1 MKRLQTWIFDSLAI
15 CILTSILIWPLFKI
29 VYLDRFASI
38 ESTFISDGRM
48 LLENLPHRNWQPL
61 WYCGTRADY
70 VYPPGLRYG
79 TAILSK
85 LLHTSPPRAYHI
97 YIALFYVLGILAV
110 YLLVRIGNGSR
121 LFAWLAAA
129 ATALVSPSFL
139 FLAEYRIDSGYL
151 APQRLHALITYGEG
165 PHISALSALP
175 FVFAAALLWTRKR
188 NPAWLAASA
197 IAAAVVVTNNF
208 YGATAL
214 AILFPLLAWACFVAQ
229 SSIPSHPTIDNAH
242 LDPDPDPDPRQG
254 GADALVRARPP
265 GRAAL
270 SVLAGFAGIAALAYG
285 LTAWWLVPSY
295 IRVTSENLKLVAEQ
309 GNWWSVVLL
318 IVTIIVFL
326 AVTLKLPA
334 RFKSSY
340 GLFVWG
346 GFLFL
351 SLYIM
356 GHHFFHFQVAGES
369 GRLIPEFDLFFIL
382 AAVEVLRCLWNSK
395 PPRGPAWL
403 PRAVVGLIVVASCWP
418 VPHYLKR
425 AYLPFPED
433 HNWRDRVEYRTTKW
447 IHENLPGQRVL
458 ATGSL
463 RFWYDAWFDL
473 PQLDGGSQQGVLNLN
488 IVNSQPR
495 MMWGNDM
502 ELNRL
507 WLQAL
512 ATDVAVIPE
521 QNSKELYHDLAPE
534 LLPLWRKEFPVLRD
548 DGEGNIF
555 YRIDRRVPGIVRIV
569 EAAGMKGLARIPAQ
583 EERIPLRN
591 YVNAIEAE
599 PRTAGAKD
607 RLRMARPNPDEM
619 RIQASLAP
627 GEAILVQESYD
638 AGWHA
643 YSNGQQ
649 VTIEKDPIGFMLLH
663 TQPGAQSIVLIFE
676 PTLEI
681 RAGLILSCLSVIIAA
696 ALIALGWRRAS
707 ATPAPATSS
716 TS

>member
-1 MKRLQTWIFDSLAI
+1 VKRLHTWIFDSLAI

-29 VYLDRFASI
+29 VYLDRFSSI
-38 ESTFISDGRM
+38 ESTFIADGRM
-48 LLENLPHRNWQPL
+48 LLGNFPHSHWQPL

-79 TAILSK
+79 TAILTK

-110 YLLVRIGNGSR
+110 YLMVRIGNGSR

-129 ATALVSPSFL
+129 GTALLSPSFL
-139 FLAEYRIDSGYL
+139 FLPEYLKDSGFL

-165 PHISALSALP
+165 PHISSLSALP
-175 FVFAAALLWTRKR
+175 YVFAAALLWMRR
-188 NPAWLAASA
+188 GNPAWIAASA

-214 AILFPLLAWACFVAQ
+214 AILFPILTWACFV
-229 SSIPSHPTIDNAH
+229 SKPSVK
-242 LDPDPDPDPRQG
+242 L
-254 GADALVRARPP
+254 L
-265 GRAAL
+265 AAFV
-270 SVLAGFAGIAALAYG
+270 SIAALAYG

-309 GNWWSVVLL
+309 GNSWSVVLL
-318 IVTIIVFL
+318 IVVVLVFV

-351 SLYIM
+351 SLYVM
-356 GHHFFHFQVAGES
+356 GHQFFHFQVAGES
-369 GRLIPEFDLFFIL
+369 SRVIPEFDLFFIL
-382 AAVEVLRCLWNSK
+382 AAIEILRWLWNWRPAK
-395 PPRGPAWL
+395 GPVWL
-403 PRAVVGLIVVASCWP
+403 PRVVAGLIIAASCWP
-418 VPHYLKR
+418 VPYYLKH

-433 HNWRDRVEYRTTKW
+433 HTWRDRVEYKTTKW
-447 IHENLPGQRVL
+447 IHENLPGLRVL
-458 ATGSL
+458 ATGSI

-502 ELNRL
+502 ELVRL
-507 WLQAL
+507 WLKAL
-512 ATDVAVIPE
+512 GTDVAVIPQE
-521 QNSKELYHDLAPE
+521 KSKEIYHDLAPE

-555 YRIDRRVPGIVRIV
+555 YRVDRRVPGIVRIV
-569 EAAGMKGLARIPAQ
+569 DAGGMKGLVRIPAQ

-599 PRTAGAKD
+599 PRAPGAGD
-607 RLRMARPNPDEM
+607 RLKMVRPNPDEM
-619 RIQASLAP
+619 RLQATVEP
-627 GEAILVQESYD
+627 GEAVLVQESFD
-638 AGWHA
+638 PAWHA
-643 YSNGQQ
+643 YSNGKP
-649 VTIEKDPIGFMLLH
+649 VPIEKDPIGFMLLH
-663 TQPGAQSIVLIFE
+663 TEPGAQSIVLIFE

-681 RAGLILSCLSVIIAA
+681 RAGLLVSFLSVLMAA
-696 ALIALGWRRAS
+696 AMIVFGYRRRSTKPAS
-707 ATPAPATSS
+707 AASLVGLSRP
-716 TS
+716 

>member
-1 MKRLQTWIFDSLAI
+1 MKRYQSWIFDSLAI

-29 VYLDRFASI
+29 VYLDRFSSI
-38 ESTFISDGRM
+38 ESTFISDGRI
-48 LLENLPHRNWQPL
+48 LLGNFPHSNWQPL

-79 TAILSK
+79 TAILTK

-97 YIALFYVLGILAV
+97 YIALFYVLGILGI

-129 ATALVSPSFL
+129 ATALASPSFL
-139 FLAEYRIDSGYL
+139 FLYEYRHDSAFL

-165 PHISALSALP
+165 PHISALSTLP
-175 FVFAAALLWTRKR
+175 FVFTAALLWMRNR

-214 AILFPLLAWACFVAQ
+214 AILFPILVWACLLSDQ
-229 SSIPSHPTIDNAH
+229 QRT
-242 LDPDPDPDPRQG
+242 
-254 GADALVRARPP
+254 ADAPVRARPP
-265 GRAAL
+265 GRAVRL
-270 SVLAGFAGIAALAYG
+270 LAHLTAIAALAYG

-309 GNWWSVVLL
+309 GNAWSVGVL
-318 IVTIIVFL
+318 IVTVIVFL
-326 AVTLKLPA
+326 AVTLRLPA

-340 GLFVWG
+340 GIFVWG

-356 GHHFFHFQVAGES
+356 GHQFFHFQVAGES
-369 GRLIPEFDLFFIL
+369 SRLIPEFDLFFIL
-382 AAVEVLRCLWNSK
+382 AAIEVLRWLWNSK
-395 PPRGPAWL
+395 PAKVPAWL
-403 PRAVVGLIVVASCWP
+403 PRAVVGLIVAVSCWP
-418 VPHYLKR
+418 VPYYLKN
-425 AYLPFPED
+425 AYMPFPED
-433 HNWRDRVEYRTTKW
+433 HNWRDRVEYKTTKW
-447 IHENLPGQRVL
+447 IHENLPGERVL
-458 ATGSL
+458 ATGSI

-495 MMWGNDM
+495 MMWGSDM
-502 ELNRL
+502 VLNRL
-507 WLQAL
+507 WLKAL

-521 QNSKELYHDLAPE
+521 QSSKELYHDLIPE

-555 YRIDRRVPGIVRIV
+555 YRIDRRVQGIVRIV

-583 EERIPLRN
+583 DEQVPLRN

-599 PRTAGAKD
+599 PRTPGAKD
-607 RLRMARPNPDEM
+607 RLHMARPNPDEM
-619 RIQASLAP
+619 RLQASVAP

-638 AGWHA
+638 PGWHA
-643 YSNGQQ
+643 YSNGNPIA
-649 VTIEKDPIGFMLLH
+649 IEKDPIGFMLLH

-681 RAGLILSCLSVIIAA
+681 RAGLILSCLSVLIAA
-696 ALIALGWRRAS
+696 AMIAFGYRRAL
-707 ATPAPATSS
+707 ATPASAAS
-716 TS
+716 

>member
-1 MKRLQTWIFDSLAI
+1 MKRFHTWIIDSLAI

-48 LLENLPHRNWQPL
+48 LLENMTHRNWQPL

-79 TAILSK
+79 TAILTK

-97 YIALFYVLGILAV
+97 YIALFYVLGILGV
-110 YLLVRIGNGSR
+110 YILVRIGNGSR
-121 LFAWLAAA
+121 LFAWLAAV

-139 FLAEYRIDSGYL
+139 FLSEYRHDSLYL

-175 FVFAAALLWTRKR
+175 FVFAAALLWTRNR

-214 AILFPLLAWACFVAQ
+214 AILFPILTWACFVPK
-229 SSIPSHPTIDNAH
+229 SSILQS
-242 LDPDPDPDPRQG
+242 
-254 GADALVRARPP
+254 P
-265 GRAAL
+265 GRGLALLAA
-270 SVLAGFAGIAALAYG
+270 FTGIAALAYG

-295 IRVTSENLKLVAEQ
+295 IKVTSQNLKLVAEQ
-309 GNWWSVVLL
+309 GNSWSVVLL
-318 IVTIIVFL
+318 IVTVIVFL
-326 AVTLKLPA
+326 TVTFKLPA

-351 SLYIM
+351 SLYIL
-356 GHHFFHFQVAGES
+356 GHQFFHFQVAGES
-369 GRLIPEFDLFFIL
+369 SRLIPEFDLFFIL
-382 AAVEVLRCLWNSK
+382 AAVEVLRWLWNFKPSK
-395 PPRGPAWL
+395 GPTWL
-403 PRAVVGLIVVASCWP
+403 PRAVAGLVVVASCWP
-418 VPHYLKR
+418 VPYYLKH

-433 HNWRDRVEYRTTKW
+433 HNWRDRVEYKTTKW

-458 ATGSL
+458 ATGSI
-463 RFWYDAWFDL
+463 RFWYDGWFNL

-488 IVNSQPR
+488 IVHSQGR

-512 ATDVAVIPE
+512 ATDVAIIPGQE
-521 QNSKELYHDLAPE
+521 SKEIYHDLIPE
-534 LLPLWRKEFPVLRD
+534 LVPLWRKAFTVLRD

-569 EAAGMKGLARIPAQ
+569 EADRLKGLAPIPAQ
-583 EERIPLRN
+583 DERIPLRN

-607 RLRMARPNPDEM
+607 RLRMDRPNTDEIRM
-619 RIQASLAP
+619 QATLVS

-638 AGWHA
+638 PGWHA
-643 YSNGQQ
+643 YSNGQP
-649 VTIEKDPIGFMLLH
+649 VAIEKDPIGFMLLH
-663 TQPGAQSIVLIFE
+663 TQPGTQSIVLIFE

-681 RAGLILSCLSVIIAA
+681 RAGLLLSCVSVLIAA
-696 ALIALGWRRAS
+696 ALIVLGYRRAS
-707 ATPAPATSS
+707 ATPAPAASS
-716 TS
+716 IS

>member
-1 MKRLQTWIFDSLAI
+1 MKRLQSWIVDSLAI

-29 VYLDRFASI
+29 VYLARFSSI
-38 ESTFISDGRM
+38 ESTFISDGRI
-48 LLENLPHRNWQPL
+48 LLGNLPHSNWQPL

-79 TAILSK
+79 TAILTK

-97 YIALFYVLGILAV
+97 YIALFYVLGILGV

-129 ATALVSPSFL
+129 ATALLSPGFL
-139 FLAEYRIDSGYL
+139 FLPEYLHDSGFL

-165 PHISALSALP
+165 PHVSALSALP
-175 FVFAAALLWTRKR
+175 YVFACALLWMRNR

-208 YGATAL
+208 YGLTAL
-214 AILFPLLAWACFVAQ
+214 AILFPILAWGCFVSQPGVKLLAYLTA
-229 SSIPSHPTIDNAH
+229 I
-242 LDPDPDPDPRQG
+242 G
-254 GADALVRARPP
+254 
-265 GRAAL
+265 
-270 SVLAGFAGIAALAYG
+270 ALAYG

-309 GNWWSVVLL
+309 GNSWSVVLL
-318 IVTIIVFL
+318 IVTVIVFL
-326 AVTLKLPA
+326 AVTFKLPA
-334 RFKSSY
+334 RMKSSY

-356 GHHFFHFQVAGES
+356 GHQFFHFQVAGES
-369 GRLIPEFDLFFIL
+369 SRLLPEFDLFFIL
-382 AAVEVLRCLWNSK
+382 AAIEVLRWLWNSK
-395 PPRGPAWL
+395 PAKGPAWL
-403 PRAVVGLIVVASCWP
+403 PRAVVCLIVAASCWP
-418 VPHYLKR
+418 IPYYLQH

-433 HNWRDRVEYRTTKW
+433 HDWRDRVEYKTTKW

-458 ATGSL
+458 ATGSI

-495 MMWGNDM
+495 MMWGTDM

-507 WLQAL
+507 WLKAL

-521 QNSKELYHDLAPE
+521 QNSKEIYHDLIPE
-534 LLPLWRKEFPVLRD
+534 LLPLWRKEFPILRD

-569 EAAGMKGLARIPAQ
+569 NAGGMKGLARIPAQ
-583 EERIPLRN
+583 DERIPLRN

-599 PRTAGAKD
+599 PRVAGAKD
-607 RLRMARPNPDEM
+607 RLHMDRLNPDELRM
-619 RIQASLAP
+619 NATLEP

-638 AGWHA
+638 PAWHA
-643 YSNGQQ
+643 YANGQP
-649 VTIEKDPIGFMLLH
+649 VPIEKDPVGFMLLH
-663 TQPGAQSIVLIFE
+663 APPGTQRIVLRFE

-681 RAGLILSCLSVIIAA
+681 RAGLILSCLSL
-696 ALIALGWRRAS
+696 LIAVAMILFGYRRAS
-707 ATPAPATSS
+707 ATQASAASS
-716 TS
+716 AS